1 MRWTE
6 RVHFVRAGLVVGA
19 ALVLIASISANN
31 PVYAQSSLPPLPS
44 PGFVPP
50 YEIMR
55 IVRGAGFEPL
65 APPLREGTTYVLRA
79 TDSDGIVVRIAVDA
93 HSGAIRDANRIV
105 SAPGN
110 YPGDAQLGLAY
121 QSPSNVT
128 PDAFAALSNG
138 LRQMAPGSEISEPL
152 LSTQAI
158 LEDPPLPRP
167 RPAKLA
173 ARKTRGTTKAN
184 D

>member
-1 MRWTE
+1 VE
-6 RVHFVRAGLVVGA
+6 RIYFVRAGLVVGA
-19 ALVLIASISANN
+19 ALVLIASVSANN

-65 APPLREGTTYVLRA
+65 APPLREGTTYILRA

-128 PDAFAALSNG
+128 PDAFATLPANG
-138 LRQMAPGSEISEPL
+138 LRQMTPSNDSSEPL

-158 LEDPPLPRP
+158 LVDPPLPRP

-173 ARKTRGTTKAN
+173 VRKTRGATKAN

>member
-1 MRWTE
+1 
-6 RVHFVRAGLVVGA
+6 VRAGLVVGA
-19 ALVLIASISANN
+19 ALVLIASVSANS
-31 PVYAQSSLPPLPS
+31 PVYAQSSSPLPPLPS

-93 HSGAIRDANRIV
+93 HSGAIRDANRFV
-105 SAPGN
+105 SAPGTN
-110 YPGDAQLGLAY
+110 PGDAQLGLAY

-128 PDAFAALSNG
+128 PDAFATLSASG
-138 LRQMAPGSEISEPL
+138 LRQMTPSSGSPEPL
-152 LSTQAI
+152 LSMQAI
-158 LEDPPLPRP
+158 LDDPPLPRP

-173 ARKTRGTTKAN
+173 ARKTRGANKAN